1 MHPTALDGFRRM
13 LDPIVPVTLAPQHLR
28 VLDVGG
34 ADVNGTVHATLREA
48 GLAARLTWCIDVL
61 DIAEGEGVTIV
72 GDATK
77 PSTWADLIPLGEYDL
92 VISTETFEH
101 VQYWHEIVH
110 GVRGALKTGGWF
122 VGTCASLGR
131 RPHGARGE
139 HVPPFGEYYGN
150 VTPDALVSVLGGVF
164 FDGRLSVEYSREP
177 SMPTTHDAYW
187 RVQK

>member
-48 GLAARLTWCIDVL
+48 FDSDVWSMSIDVL

-77 PSTWADLIPLGEYDL
+77 EETWDRIDRDAYDL

-101 VQYWHEIVH
+101 VQYWVDIVK
-110 GVRGALKTGGWF
+110 GARGALKAGGWF

>member
-1 MHPTALDGFRRM
+1 MHPTALAGFRRM
-13 LDPIVPVTLAPQHLR
+13 LDPIVPLTLAPGHLM

-34 ADVNGTVHATLREA
+34 ADVNGTVHAELREA
-48 GLAARLTWCIDVL
+48 FDADVWSMSIDVL
-61 DIAEGEGVTIV
+61 DIADGPGVTII

-77 PSTWADLIPLGEYDL
+77 DETWDRIDPGAYDF

-101 VQYWHEIVH
+101 VQYWVDIVNGAHEV
-110 GVRGALKTGGWF
+110 LKPGGWF

-150 VTPDALVSVLGGVF
+150 VTPDALVSVLGGIF
-164 FDGRLSVEYSREP
+164 HDGRLTVEYSREP

>member
-34 ADVNGTVHATLREA
+34 ADVNGTVHATLRAA

-77 PSTWADLIPLGEYDL
+77 EETWARIDRDAYDL

-101 VQYWHEIVH
+101 VQYWMSITAF
-110 GVRGALKTGGWF
+110 VRDALKAGGWF
-122 VGTCASLGR
+122 VGTCASTGR

-150 VTPDALVSVLGGVF
+150 VTPDALVSVLGGAF
-164 FDGRLSVEYSREP
+164 FDGRLTVEYSREP

>member
-48 GLAARLTWCIDVL
+48 FDADAWSMSIDVL

-77 PSTWADLIPLGEYDL
+77 DETWSRIERDAYDL

-110 GVRGALKTGGWF
+110 GVRGALETGGWF

>member
-1 MHPTALDGFRRM
+1 MHPTALAGFRRM
-13 LDPIVPVTLAPQHLR
+13 LDPIVPLMTAPRHLR

-34 ADVNGTVHATLREA
+34 ADVNGTVHAELREA
-48 GLAARLTWCIDVL
+48 YDRDAWSLGIDVL
-61 DIAEGEGVTIV
+61 DIAPGNGVTIV

-77 PSTWADLIPLGEYDL
+77 GETWERIDKGAYDL

-101 VQYWHEIVH
+101 VQYWPDIVRGVH
-110 GVRGALKTGGWF
+110 GALTRGGWF

-139 HVPPFGEYYGN
+139 HVPPFGEHYGN
-150 VTPDALVSVLGGVF
+150 VSPDALVSILGGTF
-164 FDGRLSVEYSREP
+164 FDGALCVEYSREP